1 MALPRFHRLPEE
13 RRRRLIASAAEEFAS
28 RGFKGAALSAIAE
41 KSGMGK
47 ASVYYYFADKADL
60 YATVLEEAW
69 ARLRSETR
77 LELEALDAKNF
88 WPELERVTRMNLELC
103 RQEPWLL
110 DAALLLNRASPDP
123 ANEAVL
129 DEYLERRQ
137 EWEAVFIARGQELGA
152 VRSDVPTDLLASM
165 SLSVRQSSNLW
176 ILERAKELSAD
187 ECDTMALQ
195 VFGIYRGILSPPTR
209 V

>member
-1 MALPRFHRLPEE
+1 MQVYDLPAAGGDETAGDGDE
-13 RRRRLIASAAEEFAS
+13 RGDDGEGSAGGEVPDGGPA
-28 RGFKGAALSAIAE
+28 
-41 KSGMGK
+41 
-47 ASVYYYFADKADL
+47 
-60 YATVLEEAW
+60 EAW